1 MHQIGSFRHLDR
13 PGFSAIEL
21 PYRGEEMSMI
31 VFLPKARDG
40 LPAFERE
47 LAPAKLEEWMG
58 ALTARERQR
67 VDLAL
72 PKIQLETRYDLPPA
86 LMAMGMRLAFS
97 NNSDLGGI
105 TDVERLKVDRAIHQ
119 TFLLVD
125 EKGTEAAA
133 VTAVTI
139 IPTSAPAP
147 PQIRF
152 HADHPFFFLIRDNR
166 SGATLFMGRIEEP
179 QAAG

>member
-1 MHQIGSFRHLDR
+1 
-13 PGFSAIEL
+13 
-21 PYRGEEMSMI
+21 MSMI

-47 LAPAKLEEWMG
+47 LTPGRLEEWIG
-58 ALTARERQR
+58 TLTAGERQR
-67 VDLAL
+67 LDLAL

-86 LMAMGMRLAFS
+86 LMGMGMRLVFS
-97 NNSDLGGI
+97 NHSDLGGI
-105 TDVERLKVDRAIHQ
+105 TDAERLKVDRAIHQ

-133 VTAVTI
+133 VTAITI
-139 IPTSAPAP
+139 VPTGAPAP

-152 HADHPFFFLIRDNR
+152 HADHPFFFMIRDNR
-166 SGATLFMGRIEEP
+166 SDATLFMGRIETP
-179 QAAG
+179 PPAH